1 MTEEEWRGGLAPHY
15 DYMLPEK
22 PEDPVMRESASVWL
36 FEENGAFALPRCGI
50 EAIGAQWE
58 SHRVDMNCAFPGGRV
73 LVETGGMHA
82 SHSPIAADGTPR
94 ILGSGPLR
102 FEVIEPYH
110 RWRISYDGMPTETTS
125 EAMTK
130 GAIDTSKK
138 VPLTWD
144 VEIEMVSPCWVQ
156 DNTPEKIAGYSARE
170 MADAESMGLG
180 YRMEHQFRGQG
191 TITVDGE
198 TRSFKAIGNRI
209 HRQSVRPLDGFRGHV
224 WQTANFPDGRAFGY
238 IAYPP
243 AEDGST
249 YNEGYVYIDDKM
261 YPAVATKLPW
271 LTAAGLTTEGQNNSL
286 ELEYEGGRIAIEGRG
301 MLNTFKV
308 MSEGEMAGFALNQ
321 GSTRYTWDGQQAMG
335 MIERSTWLNKL

>member
-1 MTEEEWRGGLAPHY
+1 
-15 DYMLPEK
+15 
-22 PEDPVMRESASVWL
+22 
-36 FEENGAFALPRCGI
+36 
-50 EAIGAQWE
+50 
-58 SHRVDMNCAFPGGRV
+58 
-73 LVETGGMHA
+73 
-82 SHSPIAADGTPR
+82 
-94 ILGSGPLR
+94 
-102 FEVIEPYH
+102 
-110 RWRISYDGMPTETTS
+110 
-125 EAMTK
+125 
-130 GAIDTSKK
+130 
-138 VPLTWD
+138 
-144 VEIEMVSPCWVQ
+144 
-156 DNTPEKIAGYSARE
+156 

-180 YRMEHQFRGQG
+180 YRMEHMFRGEG
-191 TITVDGE
+191 TITLDGE

-249 YNEGYVYIDDKM
+249 YNEGYVYIDGKM
-261 YPAVATKLPW
+261 FPAVATKLPW
-271 LTAAGLTTEGQNNSL
+271 LTAAGLTTEGQDNSL
-286 ELEYEGGRIAIEGRG
+286 ELEYEGGRIAIDGRG